1 MSPLLNINY
10 FSFKTCLAL
19 LFALPQA
26 SWGSRKEHYHKEM
39 LAISFISAVNRK
51 RKKRREAKRFGS
63 STDDDSEHE
72 LAAKPAAKRD
82 EEEAEEEVREVEGLR
97 SGGRVPGPDPQS
109 GPERPAKL
117 EAESGER
124 KVAAPPRGSP
134 EPASDARSIVSGYS
148 TLSTIDRS
156 MCSEVQSVAES
167 RGEEAD
173 DERSEFS
180 HVETDTENGFVLPR
194 EVGML
199 PQGAGT
205 AAVVE
210 GGAGGPDRVSHNRAS
225 FSSHRL
231 MQCDTLAR
239 RKLSR
244 PRHSSEDSSK
254 SSMEV
259 PSSSSPGSQES
270 LQPTGPTELHIRP
283 SITEQL
289 RLRLRGSADDM
300 LTVRLR
306 KPHSPETRRKK
317 NSWRRHTVVVPGGLK
332 DLNYNEWKEQHM
344 PGAAKSCPLDSSI
357 RDPLRDNKDSGLS
370 SLESTKARPSSF
382 VLGSVAASGQ
392 QGAGEQHHHK
402 GSSEGRSAPRR
413 TASLRFHQ
421 CL

>member
-1 MSPLLNINY
+1 
-10 FSFKTCLAL
+10 
-19 LFALPQA
+19 
-26 SWGSRKEHYHKEM
+26 M

-82 EEEAEEEVREVEGLR
+82 EEEEAEEEDREVEGLK
-97 SGGRVPGPDPQS
+97 SNGRVPGPNAQS
-109 GPERPAKL
+109 GPECPTQL
-117 EAESGER
+117 EVESGER
-124 KVAAPPRGSP
+124 KVVAPRSSP
-134 EPASDARSIVSGYS
+134 EPAPDARSIVSGYS

-156 MCSEVQSVAES
+156 VCSEVQSVAES

-180 HVETDTENGFVLPR
+180 HVETDTENGFVPR
-194 EVGML
+194 QLGML
-199 PQGAGT
+199 PPGAGG

-210 GGAGGPDRVSHNRAS
+210 GGAGAPDKASYNRAS

-244 PRHSSEDSSK
+244 PRHSSEASSK
-254 SSMEV
+254 SSTEV
-259 PSSSSPGSQES
+259 PSSSSLGSQES
-270 LQPTGPTELHIRP
+270 LQPSGALELHVRP
-283 SITEQL
+283 SLAEQL

-332 DLNYNEWKEQHM
+332 DLNYNEWKEQHL
-344 PGAAKSCPLDSSI
+344 PGAARACPLESPS

-370 SLESTKARPSSF
+370 SLESTKARPSSS
-382 VLGSVAASGQ
+382 VLGHAAASTQPGS
-392 QGAGEQHHHK
+392 GEPRK
-402 GSSEGRSAPRR
+402 GNSEGRSAPRR